1 MTRIVQT
8 VLGALLLAVAAAL
21 ALSAVTS
28 KGTVVLTWPL
38 ASVVG
43 GFGVTGGFFVS
54 KSLMSETI
62 ATGVKAALDILKR
75 DKPVAP

>member
-1 MTRIVQT
+1 MSRVAQS
-8 VLGALLLAVAAAL
+8 VLGALLVLGALVLAGV
-21 ALSAVTS
+21 SVTS
-28 KGTVVLTWPL
+28 KGAVVLTWPV
-38 ASVVG
+38 ASVIA

-62 ATGVKAALDILKR
+62 ATILKAALDILRR

>member
-1 MTRIVQT
+1 MSRVAQSL
-8 VLGALLLAVAAAL
+8 LGALLLAVAAVL
-21 ALSAVTS
+21 AVSAVTS
-28 KGTVVLTWPL
+28 KGAVVLTWPV
-38 ASVVG
+38 ASVIA

-62 ATGVKAALDILKR
+62 ATILKAALDILRR